1 MWVGGRKNFCV
12 TLTDLL
18 IRYIITQH
26 LDKLYTF
33 VYIRILGYYNDIFLC
48 ENFIIIIAFFVA
60 FFAYSVL

>member
-1 MWVGGRKNFCV
+1 MWVGDRKNFCV

-18 IRYIITQH
+18 IRYIITTQH

-33 VYIRILGYYNDIFLC
+33 VYIRILGYYNDVFLC
-48 ENFIIIIAFFVA
+48 ENFIIIAFFVA